1 MVHLVTNR
9 QKSDILN
16 YLEIFLK
23 NKAPDCIIY
32 SEDGV
37 GGVICGIYFPMF
49 KRRTWPYYEG
59 KIQCKRKKK
68 KSNSKSEQNSWIS
81 IQRTVQHFGKCQ
93 TNCIG

>member
-9 QKSDILN
+9 RKSDILN

-49 KRRTWPYYEG
+49 KRRAWSESDVVANVDR
-59 KIQCKRKKK
+59 IQA
-68 KSNSKSEQNSWIS
+68 
-81 IQRTVQHFGKCQ
+81 
-93 TNCIG
+93 